1 MLAVAVG
8 AEAVRLP
15 VGRDRVRRLARD
27 VLRAEGVRDALLSI
41 AFVTPR
47 TMARLNRAH
56 LGHRGPTD
64 VLAFAFAPPVVGA
77 ARRARPARTRPGDG
91 VVGDVYIAPSVA
103 RRNAARWNVGVR
115 EELARLVVH
124 GVLHVIGYD
133 HPESGARMESSMWRR
148 QEGLV
153 RRFLRGRP

>member
-15 VGRDRVRRLARD
+15 VGRERVRRLARN
-27 VLRAEGVRDALLSI
+27 VLRAEGVHDALVSI
-41 AFVTPR
+41 AFVTPQ

-64 VLAFAFAPPVVGA
+64 VLAFAFAPPVTTA
-77 ARRARPARTRPGDG
+77 ARRAPGATPRVG
-91 VVGDVYIAPSVA
+91 NGIVGDVYIAPSVA
-103 RRNAARWNVGVR
+103 RRNAARWKVGVR

-133 HPESGARMESSMWRR
+133 HPEGGARMDCSMWRR

-153 RRFLRGRP
+153 RRFVRGNP